1 MVTTNSVAAE
11 VVPEAS
17 VELLMLSML
26 KEISQ
31 DLMLKIVAYGN
42 AKVLSNILTK
52 SPERVY
58 ISPECLISTMVGAL
72 VY

>member
-17 VELLMLSML
+17 VELLMVSML
-26 KEISQ
+26 KDISQ
-31 DLMLKIVAYGN
+31 DVMLKIVAYGN

-52 SPERVY
+52 SPERV
-58 ISPECLISTMVGAL
+58 
-72 VY
+72 

>member
-1 MVTTNSVAAE
+1 MVTNSDAAE

-17 VELLMLSML
+17 VELLMVSML
-26 KEISQ
+26 KDISQ
-31 DLMLKIVAYGN
+31 DVMLKIVAYGN

-58 ISPECLISTMVGAL
+58 I
-72 VY
+72 

>member
-1 MVTTNSVAAE
+1 MVTNSVAAE

-26 KEISQ
+26 KEINQ
-31 DLMLKIVAYGN
+31 DVMLKIVAYGN

-52 SPERVY
+52 SPERVH